1 MIVLRLIA
9 TAMMICGL
17 RMPSV
22 AQTVETAPPSQ
33 QERAEAAMQNSL
45 AVQQAAIAAFR
56 EKDEPNSLKSQSES
70 VAHQADSVEGR
81 KEDNATSHTSSDS
94 DGEVVKTFFSLP
106 WSPSVPLGVPNVRLV
121 DDSCQPMPQDEVD
134 KLIRSTAQKQG
145 LEADLL
151 KSVMR
156 QESAFKPCAVSTAGA
171 IGLMQLM
178 PETAD
183 MLGLEDPFDPAKNAE
198 AGAHFLKMM
207 LDRYQGD
214 IPMALGAYNAGPARV
229 DKAGGVPPIS
239 ETLQYVTNIL
249 RNLSLDY

>member
-1 MIVLRLIA
+1 
-9 TAMMICGL
+9 
-17 RMPSV
+17 MPCV
-22 AQTVETAPPSQ
+22 AQAVPEAAVPSQ

-56 EKDEPNSLKSQSES
+56 AKGEPDSLKLQSKS
-70 VAHQADSVEGR
+70 VAHQADSIEGR
-81 KEDNATSHTSSDS
+81 KEDKAATQTSTASD
-94 DGEVVKTFFSLP
+94 DEVTKTFFSLA
-106 WSPSVPLGVPNVRLV
+106 WSPSVPLGVPNVPLV

-134 KLIRSTAQKQG
+134 KLIKSTAQKQG

-171 IGLMQLM
+171 IGLMQIM

-183 MLGLEDPFDPAKNAE
+183 MLGVDDPFDPAKNTE
-198 AGAHFLKMM
+198 AGARFLKMM

-229 DKAGGVPPIS
+229 DKAGGVPRIS
-239 ETLQYVTNIL
+239 ETMQYVTSIL
-249 RNLSLDY
+249 RSLSLAY